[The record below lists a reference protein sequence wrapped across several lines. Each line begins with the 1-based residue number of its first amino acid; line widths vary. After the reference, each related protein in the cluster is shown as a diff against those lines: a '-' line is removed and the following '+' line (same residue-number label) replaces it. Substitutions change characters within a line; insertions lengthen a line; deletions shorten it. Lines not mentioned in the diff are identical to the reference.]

1 MSAGKENDGQNK
13 KNKKKD
19 QCRVLKL
26 VTGKRPLQDST
37 IIINRPVEA
46 PVRPVEAPVRPVE
59 APVRLVE
66 VPVHPVEVP
75 VLPVEVPDHAVE
87 VPFQP
92 SGDEYGSIPSS
103 PARSQSF
110 LSDLFDNPVDS
121 ETLNS
126 KLNRVLDNQKI
137 LFSLFSKLLG
147 EVGQISRA
155 QSLGVG
161 FSAGREQGGKG
172 LGANFSV
179 GREQGGKGL
188 GADFYVGREQ
198 GGDIHQSFGVGFSV
212 GGDLSLDRVLDW
224 EVNPVGS
231 QERDFES
238 FDSSRNERDQ
248 VQSGVD
254 DSLLSHQFDGKEG
267 ADGFFQEA
275 LKIKGESCSMGNF
288 AVRLVQK
295 LFTQEELVNRNC
307 KGSRGKEALSESKL
321 NTVKAYSFRLF
332 PTPPGL
338 KDSQWRKCVIAID
351 EFLRR
356 KKKPVVPERQD

>member
-1 MSAGKENDGQNK
+1 MKTEKLVA
-13 KNKKKD
+13 
-19 QCRVLKL
+19 LIKL

-37 IIINRPVEA
+37 IIIN
-46 PVRPVEAPVRPVE
+46 RPVEAPVRPVE

-172 LGANFSV
+172 LGSNFSV
-179 GREQGGKGL
+179 GREQGGIVRDL
-188 GADFYVGREQ
+188 G
-198 GGDIHQSFGVGFSV
+198 
-212 GGDLSLDRVLDW
+212 
-224 EVNPVGS
+224 
-231 QERDFES
+231 
-238 FDSSRNERDQ
+238 
-248 VQSGVD
+248 
-254 DSLLSHQFDGKEG
+254 
-267 ADGFFQEA
+267 
-275 LKIKGESCSMGNF
+275 
-288 AVRLVQK
+288 VR
-295 LFTQEELVNRNC
+295 RH
-307 KGSRGKEALSESKL
+307 
-321 NTVKAYSFRLF
+321 
-332 PTPPGL
+332 
-338 KDSQWRKCVIAID
+338 
-351 EFLRR
+351 
-356 KKKPVVPERQD
+356 